1 MSYIALSDKDTAEM
15 LARVGVANAAGL
27 FQCIPD
33 GVRLDRDLDLPPAMS
48 EPELLAHFEAVAGR
62 TTYPRYLSF
71 LGGGVYHHFVPAVVD
86 YLSSRGE
93 FLSPYTP
100 YQPEVSQGT
109 LQVIF
114 EYQTLICQLTGMDI
128 SNASLYD
135 GASAAAEAVLMA
147 QRLNNRRRVLVAR
160 SVHPQ
165 YRRTIE
171 TYARN
176 LGLEVDE
183 VGFGPD
189 GRADGAALGAK
200 LGPDVCGI
208 VLQSPNYFGVVE
220 DLGRAAALVEAS
232 KAVFIVVVA
241 EALSLGVLEAPGK
254 LGADIVCGEGQS
266 FGLAPAFGGPSL
278 GFLACA
284 KGSLRQLPGR
294 IAGQTRDVDGRR
306 GFVLTLST
314 REQHIRREK
323 ATSNICTNQAWC
335 ALRAT
340 IFLETMGQAGLR
352 EMALQ
357 NIQKARYALDRLT
370 RVPGVKGRF
379 SGPVFNEFVLDLP
392 RDASVVAEGLKA
404 RGILA
409 GIALGEF
416 GAGLKNSLL
425 VCVTE
430 SQTRAN
436 IERLASALEEV
447 LR

>member
-1 MSYIALSDKDTAEM
+1 
-15 LARVGVANAAGL
+15 
-27 FQCIPD
+27 
-33 GVRLDRDLDLPPAMS
+33 
-48 EPELLAHFEAVAGR
+48 
-62 TTYPRYLSF
+62 
-71 LGGGVYHHFVPAVVD
+71 
-86 YLSSRGE
+86 
-93 FLSPYTP
+93 
-100 YQPEVSQGT
+100 
-109 LQVIF
+109 
-114 EYQTLICQLTGMDI
+114 
-128 SNASLYD
+128 NASLYD

-165 YRRTIE
+165 YRQTIV
-171 TYARN
+171 TYTRN
-176 LGLEVDE
+176 LGLTVDE

-189 GRADGAALGAK
+189 GRVDGAALSAK

-208 VLQSPNYFGVVE
+208 VLQSPNFFGVIE
-220 DLGRAAALVEAS
+220 DIEMAAGLAEAS
-232 KAVFIVVVA
+232 KAVLIAVVA
-241 EALSLGVLEAPGK
+241 EALSLGILEAPGK

-284 KGSLRQLPGR
+284 KETLRQLPGR
-294 IAGQTRDVDGRR
+294 IVGQTRDVDGRR

-340 IFLETMGQAGLR
+340 IFLETLGQDGLR

-357 NIQKARYALDRLT
+357 NMHKARFALDRLT
-370 RVPGVKGRF
+370 RIPGVKRLF
-379 SGPVFNEFVLDLP
+379 SGPVFNEFVLELP
-392 RDASVVAEGLKA
+392 RDAAAAAESLKA
-404 RGILA
+404 RSILG
-409 GIALGEF
+409 GIALAEF
-416 GAGLKNSLL
+416 DPGLKNGLL

-430 SQTRAN
+430 LQTRAT